1 MKELNLDYNST
12 YISLNLIDELDYII
26 GGYGKPDIV
35 FLYTLNSF
43 IESFILNSIFYVS
56 DQELKHAQIVSKTI
70 FPNGRPIL
78 EMLSRTGCLKV
89 IMGIGNNIGTVVSIG
104 QTDPNKSYQ
113 ETITDFINNKKSIPH
128 AKEKYLRIA
137 SLDED
142 VKNISFI
149 NIGKVDDGFIAVES
163 KNSPE
168 QFYQK
173 INEITFHSNVQAVL
187 PFYSYEFQ
195 INEIPKRGIGK
206 DIISKLTE
214 SYNINHSEI
223 NSYLGYKNQQIP
235 PLVSILLGQCEKV
248 TEISTNLF
256 QLRDD
261 FTNLRNSIVKYEKRI
276 AEADTMKDQLDA
288 INEINSFWEVFNKKY
303 STSSRILYNFWEIAE
318 SSEYEKSID
327 NIVDNESLSK
337 IIEDFNIGKVVG
349 KSAKKTID
357 YFREKK
363 VINRFRGVSDLSLLF
378 KNTPNI
384 KDHFK
389 NYEKIFDT
397 KIESDSLSKLQTK
410 LSKIKTNNTPKE

>member
-168 QFYQK
+168 QF
-173 INEITFHSNVQAVL
+173 
-187 PFYSYEFQ
+187 
-195 INEIPKRGIGK
+195 
-206 DIISKLTE
+206 
-214 SYNINHSEI
+214 
-223 NSYLGYKNQQIP
+223 
-235 PLVSILLGQCEKV
+235 
-248 TEISTNLF
+248 
-256 QLRDD
+256 
-261 FTNLRNSIVKYEKRI
+261 
-276 AEADTMKDQLDA
+276 
-288 INEINSFWEVFNKKY
+288 
-303 STSSRILYNFWEIAE
+303 
-318 SSEYEKSID
+318 
-327 NIVDNESLSK
+327 
-337 IIEDFNIGKVVG
+337 
-349 KSAKKTID
+349 
-357 YFREKK
+357 
-363 VINRFRGVSDLSLLF
+363 
-378 KNTPNI
+378 
-384 KDHFK
+384 
-389 NYEKIFDT
+389 
-397 KIESDSLSKLQTK
+397 
-410 LSKIKTNNTPKE
+410 